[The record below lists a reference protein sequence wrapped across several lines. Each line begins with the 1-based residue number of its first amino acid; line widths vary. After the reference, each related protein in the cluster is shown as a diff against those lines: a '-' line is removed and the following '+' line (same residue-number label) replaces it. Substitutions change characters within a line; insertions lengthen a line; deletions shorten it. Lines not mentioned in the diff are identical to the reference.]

1 MRQYTAAPR
10 DPGSNFMVTR
20 ADADSSFS
28 VRIVVMVSNSRA
40 DPIWMN
46 EVGPRS
52 LRRRRIEDSR
62 GDIEDVF

>member
-1 MRQYTAAPR
+1 
-10 DPGSNFMVTR
+10 MVTR